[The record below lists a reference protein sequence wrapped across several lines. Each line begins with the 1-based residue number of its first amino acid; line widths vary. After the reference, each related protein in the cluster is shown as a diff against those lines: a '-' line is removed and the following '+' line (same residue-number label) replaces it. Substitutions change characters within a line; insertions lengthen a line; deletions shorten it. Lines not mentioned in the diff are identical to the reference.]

1 MAKVNDE
8 GKEYIADVSSGLRLT
23 ADIPNG
29 ELGYVLMVQLVTR
42 YGITELLGI
51 TESDLNTQTRVGVYK
66 YSIMKS
72 DASKTDYGLL
82 FVYSSDVPT
91 SGSGDY
97 PLYQTRFQDGK
108 MQTRSRTMPNGLWSD
123 WREVGGVGKPGSGES
138 SEVFN
143 DMENN
148 QAAGDCAHSEGS
160 WTVANNEAE
169 HAEGKYNKSNTGTKK
184 TIHSV
189 GIGTSD
195 TDRKNAHEIMENGD
209 HYVYGIGGYDG
220 TNPGTAKTLQE
231 VVNESGGITDL
242 GVVSGWNDVV
252 DTGIYK
258 YTLTTENGISGLLFV
273 TSAPKRDGSGKDHY
287 QVRMEAGKI
296 YSRTGESL
304 NIVSGRYTWQ
314 DWEEVVGG
322 SSVSVVQSTGQST
335 TVVMSQK
342 AVTDEL
348 AKKATKTELNQ
359 LNEGIM
365 KDEGLYEDV
374 DTLGETFSRTST
386 NGEMMGYINHR
397 IEEYAVGADA
407 PDIFTYDEQV
417 HTLKLA
423 QFTVHPQEGDLSFIE
438 QNYRGVL
445 LDPTWSYVNF
455 ICSNEPRYFSARI
468 GGGKCVLVDTNGET
482 SGDHY
487 IQLFAEAAYSAST
500 GNIEVSIFAEY
511 KLSGQGAE
519 NNPLYINGNLPGY
532 LRIWIV

>member
-1 MAKVNDE
+1 M
-8 GKEYIADVSSGLRLT
+8 
-23 ADIPNG
+23 
-29 ELGYVLMVQLVTR
+29 
-42 YGITELLGI
+42 
-51 TESDLNTQTRVGVYK
+51 
-66 YSIMKS
+66 
-72 DASKTDYGLL
+72 
-82 FVYSSDVPT
+82 
-91 SGSGDY
+91 
-97 PLYQTRFQDGK
+97 
-108 MQTRSRTMPNGLWSD
+108 
-123 WREVGGVGKPGSGES
+123 
-138 SEVFN
+138 
-143 DMENN
+143 
-148 QAAGDCAHSEGS
+148 
-160 WTVANNEAE
+160 
-169 HAEGKYNKSNTGTKK
+169 
-184 TIHSV
+184 
-189 GIGTSD
+189 
-195 TDRKNAHEIMENGD
+195 
-209 HYVYGIGGYDG
+209 
-220 TNPGTAKTLQE
+220 
-231 VVNESGGITDL
+231 NESGGITDL

-314 DWEEVVGG
+314 DWEEVGGG
-322 SSVSVVQSTGQST
+322 SSVSVVQSTGSST
-335 TVVMSQK
+335 TAVMSQK

-374 DTLGETFSRTST
+374 DTYGEAYSRTST

-438 QNYRGVL
+438 QNSRGVL

>member
-29 ELGYVLMVQLVTR
+29 ELGYVLMAQLVTR
-42 YGITELLGI
+42 YGITELLEI
-51 TESDLNTQTRVGVYK
+51 NESDLNTQTRVGVYK
-66 YSIMKS
+66 YGIMQPG
-72 DASKTDYGLL
+72 ATKTDYGML
-82 FVYSSDVPT
+82 FVYSSDVPS

-97 PLYQTRFQDGK
+97 PLYQTRFQGGLI
-108 MQTRSRTMPNGLWSD
+108 QTRSRTMPNGLWTD
-123 WREVGGVGKPGSGES
+123 WEDVGGSGVGKPGSGEN

-148 QAAGDCAHSEGS
+148 QAAGDCAHAEGS

-169 HAEGKYNKSNTGTKK
+169 HAEGVYNKSNTGGSDSGK
-184 TIHSV
+184 TLHSV
-189 GIGTSD
+189 GIGTAD
-195 TDRKNAHEIMENGD
+195 NARKNAHEIMLNGD

-231 VVNESGGITDL
+231 VVNEGGGITDL

-314 DWEEVVGG
+314 DWEEVGGG

-335 TVVMSQK
+335 TAVMSQK
-342 AVTDEL
+342 AVTD
-348 AKKATKTELNQ
+348 AIDNLNNGVMQ
-359 LNEGIM
+359 
-365 KDEGLYEDV
+365 DEGLYEDV
-374 DTLGETFSRTST
+374 DTYGEAYSRTST
-386 NGEMMGYINHR
+386 NGEMMGYVNHR

-417 HTLKLA
+417 
-423 QFTVHPQEGDLSFIE
+423 P
-438 QNYRGVL
+438 
-445 LDPTWSYVNF
+445 P
-455 ICSNEPRYFSARI
+455 
-468 GGGKCVLVDTNGET
+468 
-482 SGDHY
+482 
-487 IQLFAEAAYSAST
+487 
-500 GNIEVSIFAEY
+500 
-511 KLSGQGAE
+511 
-519 NNPLYINGNLPGY
+519 
-532 LRIWIV
+532 